1 MAVPE
6 NLTVEDV
13 TAILNEIIETLE
25 SSSFASDLN
34 EARLSAGNE
43 MLRLMQSVFPMV
55 VQVEMEVIERHGF
68 ENSQRGIVGF
78 TQLLREMELMHPE
91 VAQLHNRIRKHYLPP
106 VSISSTVDTSEFGVS
121 NGA

>member
-1 MAVPE
+1 
-6 NLTVEDV
+6 
-13 TAILNEIIETLE
+13 
-25 SSSFASDLN
+25 
-34 EARLSAGNE
+34 
-43 MLRLMQSVFPMV
+43 
-55 VQVEMEVIERHGF
+55 MEVIERHGF

-78 TQLLREMELMHPE
+78 TQLLREMELTHPE

>member
-55 VQVEMEVIERHGF
+55 IACG
-68 ENSQRGIVGF
+68 
-78 TQLLREMELMHPE
+78 
-91 VAQLHNRIRKHYLPP
+91 
-106 VSISSTVDTSEFGVS
+106 SS
-121 NGA
+121 

>member
-78 TQLLREMELMHPE
+78 TQLLREMELTHPE